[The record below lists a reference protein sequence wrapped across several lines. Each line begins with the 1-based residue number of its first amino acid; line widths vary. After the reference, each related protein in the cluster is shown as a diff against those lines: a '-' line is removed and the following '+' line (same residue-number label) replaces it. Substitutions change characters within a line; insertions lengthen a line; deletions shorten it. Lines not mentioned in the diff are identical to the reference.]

1 MDTTVATAVIL
12 ILVAAFMAAIALLL
26 KTSKDRNALGR
37 RVSEL
42 EKENAVLHN
51 SLEGA
56 RKEAALSEEVHRR
69 TVSEMQRMNEQY
81 LSAANAQHREDL
93 EAMKVQFKAL
103 AAEISSASSR
113 EFREQS
119 AARISEM
126 LAPVKERFSQLDRTM
141 RESQETSVRYNS
153 ELSASIRLV
162 MEQSRHVGEEARNL
176 ADALS
181 GRSKVQGDF
190 GEMLL
195 KDILRNAGLQEG
207 VHFASQKVMTDSLG
221 HEIRSESGGAMIPD
235 TLIFYPDDTVVVVD
249 SKVSLTAFKNYMASS
264 SAADRDRF
272 AREHVE
278 SVRRHV
284 DELKAKDYA
293 SYIPDGKRKV
303 DYNIMFIPVE
313 GAFRL
318 MLETSPLLWQAA
330 KDNNILIVSQMT
342 LVIVLNMIQ
351 MSWKQAQQEANIEQV
366 YKTASELMGQLQGWM
381 SAFVAVG
388 ENLDRTVK
396 SYAESRSKLVGSQQ
410 SVVRKIARLESLG
423 LSPRRTRGKVRVS
436 GRRSGPESV
445 IPRELAEYGDIK
457 DPAGPADENS
467 RGGEDFPDNAL

>member
-1 MDTTVATAVIL
+1 MEPIIMTIAMVAL
-12 ILVAAFMAAIALLL
+12 LAAIVLLWKLSGDNSDL
-26 KTSKDRNALGR
+26 KR
-37 RVSEL
+37 RIAEL
-42 EKENAVLHN
+42 EKDNAVLQN
-51 SLEGA
+51 SLDA
-56 RKEAALSEEVHRR
+56 SQKAAALSEEMHRKSVDEIR
-69 TVSEMQRMNEQY
+69 RINEQY
-81 LSAANAQHREDL
+81 LAEANVRHHKDMET
-93 EAMKVQFKAL
+93 MKEQFKAA
-103 AAEISSASSR
+103 AAEISSANSK

-119 AARISEM
+119 AARISDM
-126 LAPVKERFSQLDRTM
+126 LAPVKERFAELDRTM
-141 RESQETSVRYNS
+141 KETHTASVKYNS

-162 MEQSRHVGEEARNL
+162 MDQSRQVGEEARNL

-195 KDILRNAGLQEG
+195 KDILKNAGLREG
-207 VHFASQKVMTDSLG
+207 EHFVSRGA
-221 HEIRSESGGAMIPD
+221 AMIPD
-235 TLIFYPDDTVVVVD
+235 VLINYPDDTVVVVD
-249 SKVSLTAFKNYMASS
+249 SKVSLTAFSKYMVSS
-264 SAADRDRF
+264 SAADRDRY

-318 MLETSPLLWQAA
+318 MLEEAPLLWQTA
-330 KDNNILIVSQMT
+330 KDNNVLIVSQMT

-351 MSWKQAQQEANIEQV
+351 MSWKQAEQEANIEQV

-388 ENLDRTVK
+388 DNLDRTVK
-396 SYAESRSKLVGSQQ
+396 SYAESRSKLSDSQQ
-410 SVVRKIARLESLG
+410 SVIRKIAKLESLG
-423 LSPRRTRGKVRVS
+423 ISPRRSRGKVRIS
-436 GRRSGPESV
+436 SRKSGPESV
-445 IPRELAEYGDIK
+445 IPKELGSERETSVESHLT
-457 DPAGPADENS
+457 
-467 RGGEDFPDNAL
+467 

>member
-1 MDTTVATAVIL
+1 MASTITAIAMVAL
-12 ILVAAFMAAIALLL
+12 LAAIVLLWKL
-26 KTSKDRNALGR
+26 SRDKSDLGR
-37 RVSEL
+37 RIAGL
-42 EKENAVLHN
+42 EKDNAILQS
-51 SLEGA
+51 SLDA
-56 RKEAALSEEVHRR
+56 AQKASALSEEMHRR
-69 TVSEMQRMNEQY
+69 SVDEIRRINEQY
-81 LSAANAQHREDL
+81 LAAANDRHRKDMET
-93 EAMKVQFKAL
+93 MKEQFRAA
-103 AAEISSASSR
+103 AAEISSANSK

-119 AARISEM
+119 AERISEI
-126 LAPVKERFSQLDRTM
+126 LAPVKERFSELDRTM
-141 RESQETSVRYNS
+141 KESHESSVKYNS

-162 MEQSRHVGEEARNL
+162 MEQSRQVGEEARNL

-195 KDILRNAGLQEG
+195 KDILKNAGLREG
-207 VHFASQKVMTDSLG
+207 EHFVSQGVITDADG
-221 HEIRSESGGAMIPD
+221 HEIRSEGGAAMIPD
-235 TLIFYPDDTVVVVD
+235 VLINYPDDTVVVVD
-249 SKVSLTAFKNYMASS
+249 SKVSLTAFSKYMVSS
-264 SAADRDRF
+264 SAADRDRY

-318 MLETSPLLWQAA
+318 MLEEAPLLWQTA
-330 KDNNILIVSQMT
+330 KDNNVLIVSQMT

-351 MSWKQAQQEANIEQV
+351 MSWKQAEQEANIEQV

-388 ENLDRTVK
+388 DNLDRTVK
-396 SYAESRSKLVGSQQ
+396 SYAESRSKLSDSQQ
-410 SVVRKIARLESLG
+410 SVIRKIAKLESLG
-423 LSPRRTRGKVRVS
+423 ISPRRSRGKVRIS
-436 GRRSGPESV
+436 SRKSGPESV
-445 IPRELAEYGDIK
+445 IPKELGSERETSVESHLT
-457 DPAGPADENS
+457 
-467 RGGEDFPDNAL
+467 